1 MALFATTATLTN
13 VSDTATST
21 ALSAANGGRKGW
33 SVFNDSTAALYV
45 NFGATASATAFTV
58 KVAADGYY
66 EMPGD
71 VVYRGAINGIWASD
85 ASGAARVT
93 ELT

>member
-1 MALFATTATLTN
+1 MFATTATLTN
-13 VSDTATST
+13 VNDTDSSV

-33 SVFNDSTAALYV
+33 FVFNDSDQALYV

-58 KVAADGYY
+58 KVAAGGFY

-71 VVYRGAINGIWASD
+71 CIYRGAINGIWAANST
-85 ASGAARVT
+85 GAARIT